1 MNSKMERRN
10 FLGYLIK
17 GTTAVFLTSLVP
29 FQKLLTKR
37 KSENKIKIKIHP
49 LAVKRERKGL
59 IG

>member
-1 MNSKMERRN
+1 MNYKIERRN

-17 GTTAVFLTSLVP
+17 GTTAVFLFSLVP
-29 FQKLLTKR
+29 FQKHLTKR
-37 KSENKIKIKIHP
+37 KNENKINIKIHP